1 MRVRI
6 SYSVEL
12 EEVPREVVRLLDES
26 VNKLCMIRDNVESLM
41 YEIESHQIDGHRSK
55 EVFKELRQELARID
69 YELADSDSIL
79 QGYHEATK
87 EPEEDK
93 DSVSQG

>member
-12 EEVPREVVRLLDES
+12 EDVPHEVVRILDGS
-26 VNKLCMIRDNVESLM
+26 VNKLCLIRDDLETLM
-41 YEIESHQIDGHRSK
+41 YDIENDSIDAHRVGK
-55 EVFKELRQELARID
+55 TIQELRQDLAKLD

-79 QGYHEATK
+79 KGYYEATK
-87 EPEEDK
+87 EPEVEDA
-93 DSVSQG
+93 SEG

>member
-12 EEVPREVVRLLDES
+12 EEVPQEVVRLLDES

-41 YEIESHQIDGHRSK
+41 YEIESNTIDSHRSK

-69 YELADSDSIL
+69 HELADSDSIL
-79 QGYHEATK
+79 QGYHAATRQ
-87 EPEEDK
+87 PEEER
-93 DSVSQG
+93 DSVSEG

>member
-1 MRVRI
+1 
-6 SYSVEL
+6 VEL

-26 VNKLCMIRDNVESLM
+26 VNKLCLIRDNVESLM
-41 YEIESHQIDGHRSK
+41 YEIESDTINGHRSK
-55 EVFKELRQELARID
+55 EVFKELRQELARVD
-69 YELADSDSIL
+69 HELADSDSIL
-79 QGYHEATK
+79 QGYHEAIK

>member
-12 EEVPREVVRLLDES
+12 EEVPKEVVRLLDES
-26 VNKLCMIRDNVESLM
+26 VNKLCLIRDNIESLI
-41 YEIESHQIDGHRSK
+41 YEIESDTVSGHRSK
-55 EVFKELRQELARID
+55 EVFKEIREELAKID

-79 QGYHEATK
+79 QGYHKAIK
-87 EPEEDK
+87 EPEEEK
-93 DSVSQG
+93 DSASQG